1 MRTWQHLWRLAR
13 YVPRHF
19 ITMFGLR
26 IVVLAL
32 IPNGLALVNR
42 AIFDSLTGD
51 AHLVIGVY
59 ALCAILV
66 GFAVVRLI
74 VLFGDVVL
82 HFTTRITVAALLRKN
97 MLAHVMKQP
106 GNDAL
111 PGTPGEAISRF
122 RDDADLVATYLLRF
136 PFFVSLASFA
146 AIAMVVMLRI
156 NVLVAVA
163 VFLPVA
169 AILFIANA
177 ARIRVTKY
185 REASRE
191 AAGGVTSFVGELFGV
206 VEAVKVAGAE
216 RQMVDEFR
224 RLNDRRRRATIRDLL
239 FNQALNSIFQ
249 NSATFGT
256 GLILILAAQSMQQ
269 GSFTIG
275 DFALFVTH
283 MSMMGWFSQSIGGT
297 LTEYRRTGVSMDRLQ
312 RLMKGVD
319 PAELSAHSPVY
330 LGGDLPEVPYT
341 SKGPEHRFESLQ
353 TSGLTYVYG
362 GSGRGVVDV
371 SLRIDR
377 GSFTVVT
384 GRIGAG
390 KTTLL
395 RALMGLLPM
404 QDGEVRWNGKV
415 VADPAEFFIP
425 PRSGYTP
432 QVPRLFSEP
441 LRDNVLMGAPEAR
454 VDLGG
459 AIESAVLEEDIDD
472 LENGLDTLVGPRG
485 VRLSGGQVRRAA
497 AARMFVREPELMVV
511 DDLSSG
517 LDVET
522 EAQLWERLFD
532 KPDVTALAVS
542 HRRAAFRR
550 ADNIVVLKDGRVV
563 AEGTLDELL
572 DTSDKMRR
580 LWQGDVGNANG
591 DGRSVES

>member
-1 MRTWQHLWRLAR
+1 
-13 YVPRHF
+13 
-19 ITMFGLR
+19 
-26 IVVLAL
+26 
-32 IPNGLALVNR
+32 
-42 AIFDSLTGD
+42 
-51 AHLVIGVY
+51 
-59 ALCAILV
+59 
-66 GFAVVRLI
+66 
-74 VLFGDVVL
+74 
-82 HFTTRITVAALLRKN
+82 
-97 MLAHVMKQP
+97 
-106 GNDAL
+106 
-111 PGTPGEAISRF
+111 
-122 RDDADLVATYLLRF
+122 
-136 PFFVSLASFA
+136 
-146 AIAMVVMLRI
+146 
-156 NVLVAVA
+156 
-163 VFLPVA
+163 
-169 AILFIANA
+169 
-177 ARIRVTKY
+177 
-185 REASRE
+185 
-191 AAGGVTSFVGELFGV
+191 
-206 VEAVKVAGAE
+206 
-216 RQMVDEFR
+216 MVDEFR

-312 RLMKGVD
+312 RLMKGAD

-572 DTSDKMRR
+572 DTSDEMRR
-580 LWQGDVGNANG
+580 LWQGDVGNAN
-591 DGRSVES
+591 